1 MKCIGVKILQK
12 LRGSYKNKWILRIMT
27 FVLFS
32 GEKNIILLGNTE
44 ENIHTEKYLSKIP
57 VKMKSKF
64 LNVMLV
70 LNLSLYAYF

>member
-1 MKCIGVKILQK
+1 
-12 LRGSYKNKWILRIMT
+12 MT
-27 FVLFS
+27 FVLFP

>member
-1 MKCIGVKILQK
+1 MLIF
-12 LRGSYKNKWILRIMT
+12 RINT
-27 FVLFS
+27 VVLFP

-57 VKMKSKF
+57 VKLKSKF

-70 LNLSLYAYF
+70 FSLSSFKYKF